1 VLAVPSW
8 PPAAARAASSSP
20 SDHRRDG
27 SPCSVAFGRL
37 RRCPRYQSGG
47 RPPDPRD
54 GSPCSVAFGRLRRCP
69 RYQSGGRPP
78 DPRDGSPCGTAH
90 RTPRCGFAAAGVAAF
105 PGWGPD
111 LGFAGGVVLPQQ
123 SRMRSPEEFKRVMR
137 SGRRARGATLS
148 GHLLLATH
156 PVPECPEPKVGFV
169 VSRAVGSAVVRNR
182 VKRRLRELMRGRVA
196 SLPGGCLLVL
206 RAHPAAAGA
215 RQADL
220 AADLDL
226 VLGRL
231 LRRQVG
237 ALRQ

>member
-1 VLAVPSW
+1 M
-8 PPAAARAASSSP
+8 
-20 SDHRRDG
+20 
-27 SPCSVAFGRL
+27 RL
-37 RRCPRYQSGG
+37 RREGG
-47 RPPDPRD
+47 RFPV
-54 GSPCSVAFGRLRRCP
+54 GSG
-69 RYQSGGRPP
+69 
-78 DPRDGSPCGTAH
+78 
-90 RTPRCGFAAAGVAAF
+90 
-105 PGWGPD
+105 PG
-111 LGFAGGVVLPQQ
+111 LAGGVVLPQQ
-123 SRMRSPEEFKRVMR
+123 SRMRSPEEFKRTLR
-137 SGRRARGATLS
+137 SGRRAGGATLS
-148 GHLLLATH
+148 GHLLLASGQ
-156 PVPECPEPKVGFV
+156 VPTCAVPKVGFV

-206 RAHPAAAGA
+206 RAHPAAAGV

>member
-1 VLAVPSW
+1 VPAAPSL
-8 PPAAARAASSSP
+8 PHAAARAASSSP
-20 SDHRRDG
+20 SDGAARGRRG
-27 SPCSVAFGRL
+27 
-37 RRCPRYQSGG
+37 PRG
-47 RPPDPRD
+47 RPWSVIFDHFPGAPGPTKIPR
-54 GSPCSVAFGRLRRCP
+54 
-69 RYQSGGRPP
+69 
-78 DPRDGSPCGTAH
+78 GTTP
-90 RTPRCGFAAAGVAAF
+90 RTPRCGFAARAGA
-105 PGWGPD
+105 GPAVSASA
-111 LGFAGGVVLPQQ
+111 FAGGVVLPQQ
-123 SRMRSPEEFKRVMR
+123 SRMRSPEEFKRTMR
-137 SGRRARGATLS
+137 SGRRAGGATLS
-148 GHLLLATH
+148 GHLLLAAG
-156 PVPECPEPKVGFV
+156 PVPEWAEPKVGFV

-182 VKRRLRELMRGRVA
+182 VKRRLRELMRGRLA

>member
-1 VLAVPSW
+1 
-8 PPAAARAASSSP
+8 
-20 SDHRRDG
+20 
-27 SPCSVAFGRL
+27 
-37 RRCPRYQSGG
+37 
-47 RPPDPRD
+47 
-54 GSPCSVAFGRLRRCP
+54 
-69 RYQSGGRPP
+69 
-78 DPRDGSPCGTAH
+78 
-90 RTPRCGFAAAGVAAF
+90 
-105 PGWGPD
+105 
-111 LGFAGGVVLPQQ
+111 
-123 SRMRSPEEFKRVMR
+123 MRSPEEFKRTMR
-137 SGRRARGATLS
+137 SGRRAGGATLS
-148 GHLLLATH
+148 GHLLLTAGA
-156 PVPECPEPKVGFV
+156 VPEDTKPKVGLV

-196 SLPGGCLLVL
+196 ALPGGSLLVL